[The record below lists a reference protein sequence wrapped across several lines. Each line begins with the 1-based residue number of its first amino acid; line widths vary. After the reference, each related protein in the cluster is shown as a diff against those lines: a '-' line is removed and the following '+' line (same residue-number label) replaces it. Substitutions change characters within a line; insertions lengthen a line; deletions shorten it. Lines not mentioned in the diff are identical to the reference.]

1 MKLQGILLLSAA
13 ALSGCTLDL
22 SSDTDPRAPALTL
35 QNISSAP
42 GKSYRDIDES
52 QLQAG
57 DLLFS
62 SSVGA
67 TSFGIRLFST
77 SSVSH
82 VALYIGEGKVA
93 EAVGSGVQVVPVA
106 EAIKHSDKLF
116 VLRRPD
122 LTPQQTAK
130 IAEFAMAKLGRGY
143 NYTGIVK
150 MMPFMVTKQLCALN
164 PFSRDFRRQ
173 CLMGLANSQ
182 LDHDIPDP
190 ERYFCSQFVIAAF
203 QYSGQPLTTA
213 EAGWVSPA
221 DLLHM
226 REGDVH
232 TLVPVKPLRYVG
244 HLSPGIYFKARHSFL
259 R

>member
-1 MKLQGILLLSAA
+1 MKQIALTLLIAT
-13 ALSGCTLDL
+13 ALSGCALDL
-22 SSDTDPRAPALTL
+22 SSDTAAPARVLTL
-35 QNISSAP
+35 QSISSAP
-42 GKSYRDIDES
+42 GDSYRDIDES
-52 QLQAG
+52 QLMAG

-93 EAVGSGVQVVPVA
+93 EAVGSGVQVVPLA
-106 EAIKHSDKLF
+106 DAIKHSDKLF

-122 LTPQQTAK
+122 LTPEQSAK
-130 IAEFAMAKLGRGY
+130 ISEFAAEKLGRGY
-143 NYTGIVK
+143 NYAGIVK

-173 CLMGLANSQ
+173 CLTGLAASQ
-182 LDHDIPDP
+182 LGNDAPDP
-190 ERYFCSQFVIAAF
+190 QRYFCSQFVIAAF
-203 QYSGQPLTTA
+203 KYSGQPLTNA
-213 EAGWVSPA
+213 DAGWVSPA

-232 TLVPVKPLRYVG
+232 TLTPVKPLHYVG
-244 HLSPGIYFKARHSFL
+244 HLRPGIYFRARHSML

>member
-1 MKLQGILLLSAA
+1 MKKSVLLLLIAVG
-13 ALSGCTLDL
+13 LSGCTLDM
-22 SSDTDPRAPALTL
+22 SSGQNSPIPAFAL
-35 QNISSAP
+35 QSISSAP

-52 QLQAG
+52 QLLTG

-82 VALYIGEGKVA
+82 VALYIGEGRVA
-93 EAVGSGVQVVPVA
+93 EAVGSGVQIVPLA
-106 EAIKHSDKLF
+106 DTIKHSDKLF
-116 VLRRPD
+116 VLRRAD
-122 LTPQQTAK
+122 LTAEQTAK
-130 IAEFAMAKLGRGY
+130 IAEFATSKLGRGY
-143 NYTGIVK
+143 NYAGIVK
-150 MMPFMVTKQLCALN
+150 MMPFMVTKQLCSLN

-173 CLMGLANSQ
+173 CLTGLAASQ
-182 LDHDIPDP
+182 LGNDLPDP

-213 EAGWVSPA
+213 DAGWVSPA

-226 REGDVH
+226 REGDVP
-232 TLVPVKPLRYVG
+232 TLVPVKPLHYVG
-244 HLSPGIYFKARHSFL
+244 HLRPGIYFKARHSML